1 MPALIY
7 AISAGRRQDL
17 DLVILR
23 PFCGICKREMA
34 KDFRG
39 STQKELLAPKKSL
52 YSKYTELFL
61 GEKNFWKLLRFELV
75 QLFFSWVPG
84 ALGLALRRIFY
95 PCLFKSVGKGTV
107 VGRNITLRHPHKISL
122 GANCFIDDN
131 VVLDAKGDKNRGLEL
146 GDNVYVGRNS
156 ILSCKEGSIFIDDY
170 CNISANCSLLS
181 ETEIRLG
188 KYCFLAGHCYLV
200 AGGNHSF
207 DDLDTPIMFQPSF
220 SKGGIVIADDVWLG
234 AGVIVLDGVTI
245 GRGSV
250 VGAGSVITQA
260 LPEYS
265 VAVGSPAEKIR
276 DRREKKPSA

>member
-1 MPALIY
+1 LGVFPI
-7 AISAGRRQDL
+7 
-17 DLVILR
+17 VILR
-23 PFCGICKREMA
+23 AFCGIRMKEMS

-39 STQKELLAPKKSL
+39 STQKELLAREKSL
-52 YSKYTELFL
+52 SSKYTDLFL
-61 GEKNFWKLLRFELV
+61 GEKNFCKLLRFELI

-84 ALGLALRRIFY
+84 ALGFFLRKIFY
-95 PCLFKSVGKGTV
+95 PGLFKSVGKGV
-107 VGRNITLRHPHKISL
+107 VLGRNLTLRHPGKISL
-122 GANCFIDDN
+122 GATCFIDDN
-131 VVLDAKGDKNRGLEL
+131 VVLDAKGKGNGGLHL
-146 GDNVYVGRNS
+146 GNNVYVGRNS
-156 ILSCKEGSIFIDDY
+156 ILSCKEGSIFVDDN

-207 DDLDTPIMFQPSF
+207 EDITTPIMFQPSF
-220 SKGGIVIADDVWLG
+220 SKGGIKIGDDVWLG

-250 VGAGSVITQA
+250 VGAGSVVTQA

-265 VAVGSPAEKIR
+265 VAVGSPAVRTR
-276 DRREKKPSA
+276 DRREKKPSPRE